1 VIINWIFQCV
11 RVVRTEIYSF
21 RLICVSGNVSV
32 YLCYHFGL
40 AYILRRVTRLQGSLC
55 SSLPVFKFSRSDSQ
69 GASNSL
75 PELEH
80 VLFLNTKMTKHV
92 SSKLEEYKFADFAC
106 VLWAFQSVQISI
118 FQTCPE
124 DSSSFMQIV
133 FNDDGMVIDKSEILA
148 YPCCLRSCWQVIG
161 VFEFPWKL
169 QYSGKTIRGRSKTF
183 FQGSNVFSRHPRPT
197 AVQIILK
204 YSVFVLTTLCSHHC
218 NLRLTYFYF
227 AREVVAELG
236 HVLYRTQAHFWHIL
250 HFWHTHMTGTAKVSP
265 TSVTGYR
272 FFSASGC

>member
-92 SSKLEEYKFADFAC
+92 SSKLEDYKFADFAC

-197 AVQIILK
+197 AVQIIWNTVCLYWQFCAAIIVICDLRIFISRERWWQSLATFFIARRHIFGTFYIFGTHTWLGQLK
-204 YSVFVLTTLCSHHC
+204 
-218 NLRLTYFYF
+218 
-227 AREVVAELG
+227 
-236 HVLYRTQAHFWHIL
+236 
-250 HFWHTHMTGTAKVSP
+250 
-265 TSVTGYR
+265 
-272 FFSASGC
+272 